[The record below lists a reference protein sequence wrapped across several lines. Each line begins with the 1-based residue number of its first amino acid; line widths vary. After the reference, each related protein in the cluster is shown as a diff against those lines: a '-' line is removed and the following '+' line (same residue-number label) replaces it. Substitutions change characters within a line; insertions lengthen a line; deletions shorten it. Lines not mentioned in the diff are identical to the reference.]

1 MARKLIA
8 GIFALSLVAALAAC
22 AGPDVDR
29 TAAGFDDKAYY
40 TDLNNC
46 RGGSLLEAALDT
58 TGVGLWGSL
67 VGAYH
72 GLYLGISA
80 NDRADGMIFGAIV
93 GAGTGIG
100 IGAVKSVRQFNDD
113 VGHCLRLKG
122 YAVS

>member
-1 MARKLIA
+1 MARKFFA

-29 TAAGFDDKAYY
+29 TAAGFDYRAYY

-46 RGGSLLEAALDT
+46 RGGSVLEAALET
-58 TGVGLWGSL
+58 TGAGLWGSL

-80 NDRADGMIFGAIV
+80 SDRADGMIFGAIV
-93 GAGTGIG
+93 GAGAGIG
-100 IGAVKSVRQFNDD
+100 IGAVKAVREFNGD
-113 VGHCLRLKG
+113 VSHCLRLKG